1 MKSVILTT
9 MLIAATLSNKEAQA
23 PLIAPHLIAPDD
35 IGNSL
40 EEYHHRRQALA
51 LNFKNHSHPIH
62 LIDITHTALIV
73 SYENGIVVMG
83 FNHAKG
89 QPTSQLSVYEG
100 QFDFSP
106 FDSSPFGSQKFDITS
121 LNKADN
127 IYASTDVS
135 IAQDKNNQIFI
146 SKLKER
152 NGSESF
158 TARVV
163 FNKTLIAGPQ
173 RHSNIES
180 AACN

>member
-23 PLIAPHLIAPDD
+23 PLIAQHQIAPDD

-40 EEYHHRRQALA
+40 EEYHRQRQALV

-100 QFDFSP
+100 QFD
-106 FDSSPFGSQKFDITS
+106 SSPFGSQKFDITS
-121 LNKADN
+121 LDKADK

-135 IAQDKNNQIFI
+135 IAQDINNQIYI
-146 SKLKER
+146 SKLKEQ

-163 FNKTLIAGPQ
+163 FNKTLMTH
-173 RHSNIES
+173 HSNIE
-180 AACN
+180 

>member
-1 MKSVILTT
+1 MKSIFLTT
-9 MLIAATLSNKEAQA
+9 MLIAAALSNKEAQA

-100 QFDFSP
+100 QFDSRV
-106 FDSSPFGSQKFDITS
+106 FDSKKFEMSS
-121 LNKADN
+121 LDSAEN
-127 IYASTDVS
+127 IYTSTDVS
-135 IAQDKNNQIFI
+135 IAQDKYNQIYI
-146 SKLKER
+146 GKLKEQ
-152 NGSESF
+152 NGAESF

-163 FNKTLIAGPQ
+163 FNKTLMTH
-173 RHSNIES
+173 HSNIE
-180 AACN
+180 

>member
-1 MKSVILTT
+1 MKSVFLTT
-9 MLIAATLSNKEAQA
+9 MLIVAALSNKEAQA
-23 PLIAPHLIAPDD
+23 PLIAQHLIAPDD
-35 IGNSL
+35 KVTNL
-40 EEYHHRRQALA
+40 EEYCRLRQALA
-51 LNFKNHSHPIH
+51 LTFKNHSHPIY

-106 FDSSPFGSQKFDITS
+106 FDSSLFGSQKFDITS
-121 LNKADN
+121 LDKADK

-135 IAQDKNNQIFI
+135 IAQDKNNQIYI
-146 SKLKER
+146 GKLKER

-158 TARVV
+158 TARVI
-163 FNKTLIAGPQ
+163 FNKTLMAGPQ
-173 RHSNIES
+173 RHSNIGS
-180 AACN
+180 VACN